1 MDFGTKVTGDPKTKF
16 SGSVLMKNSLPEV
29 SLKTINEKLH
39 STNGAFMER
48 YPGESG
54 RRQPVHTVYGGAHL
68 FKSDSAQRLGKVAE
82 RALIEGA
89 PDFVVFARAI
99 GLPLSDELPDVLDY
113 ATGLKHRLETGPDA
127 VREEN
132 KAAWL
137 AHTIYARVQE
147 KLKREPVEDF
157 RIDFEDGYGNRP
169 DAEEDGHAE
178 SAAIE
183 VANGMAAGTL
193 PPFIGIR
200 IKPFNEELRARSMR
214 TLDIFVSTL
223 LEKSGGKLPEN
234 FVVTLPKITTAE
246 QVKAL
251 VDVFDLLEKQ
261 TGLASGSLK
270 MEMMIET
277 TQSVI
282 NSEGRINLP
291 LLLDAARG
299 RCIAAHFGTYD
310 YTASCSITAAHQH
323 MMHPACDFAKHMMQV
338 SFAGTGIWL
347 SDGATNI
354 MPVAPHRASEGAPL
368 THDQI
373 DENRAVVHRAWKLH
387 YDHIQHSLVGGFYQG
402 WDLHPAQLPTRYAA
416 VCAFFL
422 ESLDAASERLRNFVE
437 KAAKATLVG
446 DVFDDAATG
455 QGLLNYFLRAIN
467 CGAVTEDEATRLTS
481 LTHDDFVS
489 ASFVKILKNRQNL

>member
-1 MDFGTKVTGDPKTKF
+1 MTISLNETLIRNIDQ
-16 SGSVLMKNSLPEV
+16 SLRASNS
-29 SLKTINEKLH
+29 
-39 STNGAFMER
+39 AFMNI
-48 YPGESG
+48 YPGETG

-68 FKSDSAQRLGKVAE
+68 FRSDSAQRLGQVAE
-82 RALIEGA
+82 RALVENA
-89 PDFVVFARAI
+89 PDFVVFARAL
-99 GLPLSDELPDVLDY
+99 GLPRCGELPDVLDY
-113 ATGLKHRLETGPDA
+113 ATGLRHRLETNAEA

-132 KAAWL
+132 PAAWL
-137 AHTIYARVQE
+137 AHTIYTRVQE

-169 DAEEDGHAE
+169 DAEEDGHAA
-178 SAAIE
+178 SAATE
-183 VANGMAAGTL
+183 VVNGMNAGTL

-223 LEKSGGKLPEN
+223 LEKMGGRLPDN
-234 FVVTLPKITTAE
+234 FVVTLPKITTPE
-246 QVKAL
+246 QVAAL
-251 VDVFDLLEKQ
+251 ADLFDLLEKQ
-261 TGLASGSLK
+261 SALPSGALK

-277 TQSVI
+277 TQSII

-291 LLLDAARG
+291 LLLQAARG
-299 RCIAAHFGTYD
+299 RCLAAHFGTYD

-354 MPVAPHRASEGAPL
+354 MPVAPRRAAEGKQL
-368 THDQI
+368 TQDQI

-387 YDHIQHSLVGGFYQG
+387 YDHIQHSLIDGFYQG

-416 VCAFFL
+416 VYAFFL

-467 CGAVTEDEATRLTS
+467 CGAVTEEEAMNLSS
-481 LTHDDFVS
+481 LTHDELRS
-489 ASFVKILKNRQNL
+489 GSFVKILKARQKL

>member
-1 MDFGTKVTGDPKTKF
+1 MKT
-16 SGSVLMKNSLPEV
+16 LLPE
-29 SLKTINEKLH
+29 SALQAINESLRL
-39 STNGAFMER
+39 SNSAFMHE
-48 YPGESG
+48 YAGETG

-68 FKSDSAQRLGKVAE
+68 FKSDSAPRLGKVAE
-82 RALIEGA
+82 RALAEYA
-89 PDFVVFARAI
+89 PDFVVLAQALN
-99 GLPLSDELPDVLDY
+99 LPNVDQLPDVLSY
-113 ATGLKHRLETGPDA
+113 AQDLKEQLRSDPDA
-127 VREEN
+127 ARAEH

-137 AHTIYARVQE
+137 AYTIYSRVQE
-147 KLKREPVEDF
+147 KLTREPVEDF

-169 DAEEDGHAE
+169 DSEEDGHAE

-183 VANGMAAGTL
+183 VAAGLGANTL

-214 TLDIFVSTL
+214 TLDIFITTV
-223 LEKSGGKLPEN
+223 LEKTSGKLPNN
-234 FVVTLPKITTAE
+234 FVVTLPKITTPE
-246 QVKAL
+246 QVSAL
-251 VDVFDLLEKQ
+251 VDLFDLLEEQ
-261 TGLASGSLK
+261 TGLSHGALK

-277 TQSVI
+277 TQSII

-291 LLLDAARG
+291 LLLQAARG
-299 RCIAAHFGTYD
+299 RCVAAHFGTYD

-354 MPVAPHRASEGAPL
+354 MPVAPHRAAEGAPL
-368 THDQI
+368 TPDQI

-387 YDHIQHSLVGGFYQG
+387 YDHIQHSLAGGYYQG
-402 WDLHPAQLPTRYAA
+402 WDLHPAQLVTRYAS
-416 VCAFFL
+416 VFAFFL

-455 QGLLNYFLRAIN
+455 QGLLNYFLRALN
-467 CGAVTEDEATRLTS
+467 CGALTEAEGLRLS
-481 LTHDDFVS
+481 GLTPEELRS
-489 ASFVKILKNRQNL
+489 GSFVKILKNRQSL